1 MATTPTP
8 ENWGKCNFVYTEINH
23 DLNPPV
29 YKKNVLENLNFIDAI
44 KSGLDQGPYGCSNAT
59 QFDFRDDAGVVAQIL
74 GMTLDEV
81 NNDTSLKPGVE
92 TQIQILSKMNNTNTQ
107 SVRVTGTLFK
117 EAKVPGAASTTYSNS
132 LINQL
137 LSPPA
142 LVKPDNIYF
151 IIDSG
156 DELIARYLKPL
167 SPVHPVNLHVIHSM
181 TTIGDSAPKKK
192 PNAKDWETN
201 NLKVLIHSWY
211 FNQPVIIPQNH
222 DDFMSNYLITCR
234 LINATKWYIG
244 QTWSIVLPTG
254 SSNIIY
260 NTNDSHVDNNKKA
273 VRDEL
278 SNLINTGAL
287 NSAMSSAKKQEFAL
301 SVQKKRSGDHLQII
315 FAKEFPKFLADTAND
330 ANFIY
335 YAGKSLVSG
344 TSGSPRNGLTEAEI
358 KSRTY
363 FVTGDWPAFCYAC
376 YLGVNCIIVA
386 RTSGYVLRAWFS

>member
-1 MATTPTP
+1 MATIPIP

-29 YKKNVLENLNFIDAI
+29 YKKDVLENPKFIDAI
-44 KSGLDQGPYGCSNAT
+44 KSGLDEGPFGCSTAT
-59 QFDFRDDAGVVAQIL
+59 QFDFRDDPGVVAQIL
-74 GMTLDEV
+74 GMTLDQV
-81 NNDTSLKPGVE
+81 NSDTYLKPDVE
-92 TQIQILSKMNNTNTQ
+92 TTIPVLSKMNNTNTQ
-107 SVRVTGTLFK
+107 SVRVTGTLYK
-117 EAKVPGAASTTYSNS
+117 EKKVATAASTTYSNS

-137 LSPPA
+137 FSPPA
-142 LVKPDNIYF
+142 IVKPDNIYF

-167 SPVHPVNLHVIHSM
+167 SPVYPVNLHVIHSM

-192 PNAKDWETN
+192 PNAKDWNSN

-211 FNQPVIIPQNH
+211 FNKPIIIPKNH

-234 LINATKWYIG
+234 LINAIKWHIG

-254 SSNIIY
+254 ASNIIY
-260 NTNDSHVDNNKKA
+260 NTNDSHVDNKKNA

-278 SNLINTGAL
+278 RSLIDSGTL
-287 NSAMSSAKKQEFAL
+287 NYAMSPAKKQEFAL

-315 FAKEFPKFLADTAND
+315 FAKEFPKFLADTVND

-335 YAGKSLVSG
+335 YAGKSLPTG
-344 TSGSPRNGLTEAEI
+344 TSGSPRNGLNEAEI

-376 YLGVNCIIVA
+376 YLGVNSIMVA